1 MEAEVGLE
9 MKSSRQAL
17 EKHLAV
23 PPGYDA
29 FFSFPQTK
37 GGYSGVGVYAKRA
50 SAIPLRAE
58 EGLSGRLQ
66 SGLKPPL
73 SIAER
78 VSPDYPH
85 ADDIDLMPEEDGS
98 VPLDL
103 IELDREGRAL
113 VLDFGLFVLINLYCP
128 NETSDARLPYKVNFH
143 RLLSERVRRLTEIEG
158 REVIVTGDINVCAAP
173 IDHCDGELASVQG
186 EDFYAHPARKWFHEW
201 LAPKGPMVDV
211 VRNCWPERK
220 GMFTCMYTIHLGES
234 LELDLF
240 YFP

>member
-1 MEAEVGLE
+1 

-17 EKHLAV
+17 EKHAAV
-23 PPGYDA
+23 PTGYDA
-29 FFSFPQTK
+29 FFSFPLTK
-37 GGYSGVGVYAKRA
+37 GGYSGVGVYCKRS
-50 SAIPLRAE
+50 SAIPLKVE

-73 SIAER
+73 SVDER
-78 VSPDYPH
+78 VSPDYPQP
-85 ADDIDLMPEEDGS
+85 DDIDLMQDEEGH

-103 IELDREGRAL
+103 IELDKEGRAL

-143 RLLSERVRRLTEIEG
+143 RLLSERVRRLIEVEG

-173 IDHCDGELASVQG
+173 IDHCDGELASKQG
-186 EDFYAHPARKWFHEW
+186 EDFYAHPARKWFFEW
-201 LAPKGPMVDV
+201 LAPRGPMSDV

-220 GMFTCMYTIHLGES
+220 GMFTCKFS
-234 LELDLF
+234 RNF
-240 YFP
+240 